1 MMKRTLGALALS
13 ALMASAAVA
22 QDGAASAEDVL
33 ATVNGK
39 TITVGDVT
47 YARAALGEAVEKVP
61 AAQRDEMVLSL
72 LIDMALMAKAAEAEG
87 MADTPEF
94 QRRMDF
100 QRLQALQEVYMSEV
114 VASAVTEEALTARYE
129 EEVAKLPKE
138 ELTASH
144 ILVETEEE
152 ALDLIEQINRG
163 EDFAAL
169 AEEHSKDPGSAQRGG
184 SLGSFTRGRM
194 VKPFEDAVFA
204 LDEGEVT
211 SEPVQSQF
219 GWHIIRL
226 DSRGEVEVPPLE
238 QVAGQL
244 QQLLVR
250 DAYLETVASLKEDAQ
265 IETSSGIAAPPT
277 STGSVPTPQ

>member
-13 ALMASAAVA
+13 ALMASGAAA
-22 QDGAASAEDVL
+22 QDAAPSTDDVL
-33 ATVNGK
+33 ATVNGE
-39 TITVGDVT
+39 TITAGDVT

-61 AAQRDEMVLSL
+61 ADQRDEMVLSL
-72 LIDMALMAKAAEAEG
+72 LIDMALMAKAAEAAG

-94 QRRMDF
+94 QQRMDF
-100 QRLQALQEVYMSEV
+100 QRLQALQEAYMGEV
-114 VASAVTEEALTARYE
+114 VASAVTEEALKARYD

-152 ALDLIEQINRG
+152 ALDLLEQLNRG

-169 AEEHSKDPGSAQRGG
+169 AEAHSKDPGSAQRGG

-194 VKPFEDAVFA
+194 VEPFENAVFA
-204 LDEGEVT
+204 LDEGEIT
-211 SEPVQSQF
+211 AEPVQSQF

-226 DSRGEVEVPPLE
+226 DSRGEVEIPPLQ

-250 DAYLETVASLKEDAQ
+250 DAYLEAVAGLKEAAQ
-265 IETSSGIAAPPT
+265 IETSSGLPTPPA
-277 STGSVPTPQ
+277 STGAVPTPQ